1 MMGHPE
7 VPLEEHVYKWLYDK
21 LWIRMEPF
29 WLEYPTVRR
38 RRLIVENTH
47 MDNVH
52 IGGVKM
58 AKRIKKQYYWETI
71 DEDCRDYAR

>member
-1 MMGHPE
+1 
-7 VPLEEHVYKWLYDK
+7 
-21 LWIRMEPF
+21 MEPF

-58 AKRIKKQYYWETI
+58 AERIKMEHYWETI
-71 DEDCRDYAR
+71 DEDCKDYAR